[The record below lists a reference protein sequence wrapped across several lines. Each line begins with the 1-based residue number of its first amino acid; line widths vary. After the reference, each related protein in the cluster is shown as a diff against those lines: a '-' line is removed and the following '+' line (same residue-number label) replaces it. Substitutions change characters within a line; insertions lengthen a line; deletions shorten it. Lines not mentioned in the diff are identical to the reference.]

1 MWTGNGGGRRDGTPQ
16 GLNRRRFLQGATAT
30 AGLLTL
36 GQSDR
41 GWTAAQTDDLPEPE
55 DSGIEHIVWVM
66 MENRSFDHFL
76 GWLPGADGQQAGAAY
91 PDRTGAMQPTH
102 RLAPDFQ
109 GCGHPDPGHSY
120 RGSRIAYHDGA
131 VDGWLQAGAN
141 DTYAIGYYTA
151 ADLAFLGQAAPAW
164 TVCDHYFAAV
174 MGESFPNRLYQ
185 HCAQT
190 DRLSNTDT
198 LTTLPTIW
206 DRLADARLEGR
217 YYFSDAPFLGLW
229 GTKYLSITRPF
240 AAFLFDAL
248 TDQLPQVAF
257 VEPRFI
263 DNTNGTSGDDHP
275 TADIR
280 NGEAFL
286 ALVYTALTR
295 SPAWERT
302 VLVITYDEG
311 GGFFDHV
318 RPPELRLQDLP
329 AADLAAGATD
339 GLLGFRVP
347 CLLIAPSARAGVSSL
362 VFDHASV
369 LRLIEW
375 RWQLRPLTIRDET
388 ATNLAAALDFSIHR
402 QTAPQFEVPLG
413 PFGAPCGSATAV
425 AAEHWHRLLTLAQDV
440 AHRVKIPLIKLGR

>member
-1 MWTGNGGGRRDGTPQ
+1 MWTGDGGGQRGGTPQ
-16 GLNRRRFLQGATAT
+16 GLSRRGFLHGATAT

-36 GQSDR
+36 GQGHR
-41 GWTAAQTDDLPEPE
+41 VRTVTAQTDGLPAPE

-76 GWLPGADGQQAGAAY
+76 GWLPGAHGQQARLTY
-91 PDRTGAMQPTH
+91 PDRMGVMQPTY

-109 GCGHPDPGHSY
+109 GCGHPDPDHSY
-120 RGSRIAYHDGA
+120 LGSRMAYHDGA
-131 VDGWLQAGAN
+131 VDGWLQTGAN
-141 DTYAIGYYTA
+141 DTYAIGYYTD

-164 TVCDHYFAAV
+164 TVCDHYFASV
-174 MGESFPNRLYQ
+174 MGESFPNRLHQ

-190 DRLSNTDT
+190 DRLRNTDT

-229 GTKYLSITRPF
+229 GTKYLSMTRPF

-257 VEPRFI
+257 VEPRFL
-263 DNTNGTSGDDHP
+263 DNASGTSGDDHP
-275 TADIR
+275 VADIR

-286 ALVYTALTR
+286 ALVYTAITR
-295 SPAWERT
+295 SPAWGRT

-318 RPPELRLQDLP
+318 PPPERPLP
-329 AADLAAGATD
+329 AADVAAGATD

-347 CLLIAPSARAGVSSL
+347 CLLIAPSAPEDVSSL
-362 VFDHASV
+362 VFDHTSV

-388 ATNLAAALDFSIHR
+388 ATNLAEALDFTIPR
-402 QTAPQFEVPLG
+402 RTAPQFDVPLG
-413 PFGAPCGSATAV
+413 PFGGPCGSVTAV

-440 AHRVKIPLIKLGR
+440 AHRVKIPLINLGR

>member
-1 MWTGNGGGRRDGTPQ
+1 MRTGNGGGQRGGTPR
-16 GLNRRRFLQGATAT
+16 GLSRRRFLHGATVT

-36 GQSDR
+36 GQGHR
-41 GWTAAQTDDLPEPE
+41 VRTAAAQTDGLPEPE
-55 DSGIEHIVWVM
+55 ASGIEHIVWVM

-76 GWLPGADGQQAGAAY
+76 GWLLGADGQQAGVTY
-91 PDRTGAMQPTH
+91 PDRMGVMQPTH

-109 GCGHPDPGHSY
+109 GCGHPDSDHSY
-120 RGSRIAYHDGA
+120 LGSRIAYHKGA
-131 VDGWLQAGAN
+131 VDGWLQTGAN

-164 TVCDHYFAAV
+164 TVCDSYFASV

-190 DRLSNTDT
+190 DRLRNTDT

-240 AAFLFDAL
+240 GAFLFDAL

-257 VEPRFI
+257 VEPRFL
-263 DNTNGTSGDDHP
+263 DNTSGTSGDDHP
-275 TADIR
+275 VADIR

-286 ALVYTALTR
+286 ALVYTAITR
-295 SPAWERT
+295 SPAWGRT

-318 RPPELRLQDLP
+318 PPPERPLP
-329 AADLAAGATD
+329 AADLAARATD

-347 CLLIAPSARAGVSSL
+347 CLLIAPSAPEDVSSL
-362 VFDHASV
+362 VFDHTSV

-375 RWQLRPLTIRDET
+375 RWQLPPLTVRDET
-388 ATNLAAALDFSIHR
+388 ATNLAEALDFNMPR
-402 QTAPQFEVPLG
+402 RTAPQFEVPLG

-440 AHRVKIPLIKLGR
+440 AHRIKIPLINLGR

>member
-1 MWTGNGGGRRDGTPQ
+1 MWTGDGGGQRGGTPQ
-16 GLNRRRFLQGATAT
+16 GLSRRGFLHGATAT

-36 GQSDR
+36 GQGHR
-41 GWTAAQTDDLPEPE
+41 VRTVTAQTDGLPAPE

-76 GWLPGADGQQAGAAY
+76 GWLPGAHGQQARLTY
-91 PDRTGAMQPTH
+91 PDRMGVMQPTY

-109 GCGHPDPGHSY
+109 GCGHPDPDHSY
-120 RGSRIAYHDGA
+120 LGSRMAYHDGA
-131 VDGWLQAGAN
+131 VDGWLQTGAN
-141 DTYAIGYYTA
+141 DTYAIGYYTD

-164 TVCDHYFAAV
+164 TVCDHYFASV
-174 MGESFPNRLYQ
+174 MGESFPNRLHQ

-190 DRLSNTDT
+190 DRLRNTDT

-229 GTKYLSITRPF
+229 GTKYLSMTRPF

-263 DNTNGTSGDDHP
+263 DNASGTSGDDHP
-275 TADIR
+275 VADIR

-286 ALVYTALTR
+286 ALVYTAITR
-295 SPAWERT
+295 SPAWGRT

-318 RPPELRLQDLP
+318 PPPERPLP
-329 AADLAAGATD
+329 AADVAAGATD

-347 CLLIAPSARAGVSSL
+347 CLLIAPSAPEDVSSL
-362 VFDHASV
+362 VFDHTSV

-388 ATNLAAALDFSIHR
+388 ATNLAEALDFTIPR
-402 QTAPQFEVPLG
+402 RTAPQFDVPLG
-413 PFGAPCGSATAV
+413 PFGGPCDSVTAV

-440 AHRVKIPLIKLGR
+440 AHRVKIPLINLGR

>member
-1 MWTGNGGGRRDGTPQ
+1 MWTGDGGGQRGGTPQ
-16 GLNRRRFLQGATAT
+16 GLSRRGFLHGATAT

-36 GQSDR
+36 GQGHR
-41 GWTAAQTDDLPEPE
+41 VRTVTAQTDGLPAPE

-76 GWLPGADGQQAGAAY
+76 GWLPGAHGQQARLTY
-91 PDRTGAMQPTH
+91 PDRMGVMQPTY

-109 GCGHPDPGHSY
+109 GCGHPDPDHSY
-120 RGSRIAYHDGA
+120 LGSRMAYHDGA
-131 VDGWLQAGAN
+131 VDGWLQTGAN
-141 DTYAIGYYTA
+141 DTYAIGYYTD

-164 TVCDHYFAAV
+164 TVCDHYFASV
-174 MGESFPNRLYQ
+174 MGESFPNRLHQ

-190 DRLSNTDT
+190 DRLRNTDT

-229 GTKYLSITRPF
+229 GTKYLSMTRPF

-263 DNTNGTSGDDHP
+263 DNASGTSGDDHP
-275 TADIR
+275 VADIR

-286 ALVYTALTR
+286 ALVYTAITL
-295 SPAWERT
+295 SPAWSRT

-311 GGFFDHV
+311 GGFFEHV
-318 RPPELRLQDLP
+318 RPPERPLP
-329 AADLAAGATD
+329 AADVAAGATD

-347 CLLIAPSARAGVSSL
+347 CLLIAPSAPEDVSSL
-362 VFDHASV
+362 VFDHTSV

-388 ATNLAAALDFSIHR
+388 ATNLAEALDFTIPR
-402 QTAPQFEVPLG
+402 RTAPQFDVPLG
-413 PFGAPCGSATAV
+413 PFGGPCGSVTAV

-440 AHRVKIPLIKLGR
+440 AHRVKIPLINLGR